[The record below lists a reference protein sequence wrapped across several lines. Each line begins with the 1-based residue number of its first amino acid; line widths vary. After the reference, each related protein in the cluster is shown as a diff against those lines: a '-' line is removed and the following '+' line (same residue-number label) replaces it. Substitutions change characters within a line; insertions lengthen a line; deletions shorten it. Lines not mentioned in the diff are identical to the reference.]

1 MSRKIVIPWKINER
15 LERLAQLQQETN
27 GALLYVP
34 EKRPFG
40 FNYNVRA
47 LYMTGVGTAHNVQAD
62 PRRMEIVNI
71 FFEKHPGYGFV
82 KWHTHCRET
91 GEQWYEKFSQG
102 DINSYKWQLRQ
113 DRRFV
118 GMMISPTRKQLYGYG
133 DLGFATI
140 RSPTSDLLEDRI
152 SDELRHIAEQLGY
165 VNLPPLLA
173 TERR

>member
-27 GALLYVP
+27 GVLLYVP

-71 FFEKHPGYGFV
+71 FFEKGFISSALRLIPSKSAGRELLKYGLMIEDC
-82 KWHTHCRET
+82 KEIL
-91 GEQWYEKFSQG
+91 EKG
-102 DINSYKWQLRQ
+102 
-113 DRRFV
+113 
-118 GMMISPTRKQLYGYG
+118 
-133 DLGFATI
+133 
-140 RSPTSDLLEDRI
+140 
-152 SDELRHIAEQLGY
+152 
-165 VNLPPLLA
+165 
-173 TERR
+173 